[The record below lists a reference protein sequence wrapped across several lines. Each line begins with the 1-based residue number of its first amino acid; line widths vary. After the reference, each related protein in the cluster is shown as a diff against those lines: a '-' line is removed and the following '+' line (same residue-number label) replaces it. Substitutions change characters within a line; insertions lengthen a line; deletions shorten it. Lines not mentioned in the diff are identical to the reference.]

1 MLREVLCRPAPSPQ
15 RIGRGA
21 TSAACYGRSTGLM
34 SPPPIPSQADLALKN
49 SSYPALRRLSVEG
62 EENALVIWGKVSS
75 YFLKQLAQET
85 VIPVRGQLRLINRV
99 DVERSR

>member
-1 MLREVLCRPAPSPQ
+1 MSS
-15 RIGRGA
+15 A
-21 TSAACYGRSTGLM
+21 T
-34 SPPPIPSQADLALKN
+34 IISQADHALKN

-62 EENALVIWGKVSS
+62 EENTLVIWGKVPS

-85 VIPVRGQLRLINRV
+85 VFPIRGPLRLINRV